1 MDFNY
6 LFTSLDGRINRAKY
20 WAGVIIVVVAMLIL
34 QWIAVAIFG
43 MGFFGRLIAF
53 IIGLIALYPIYAV
66 AGKRFQ
72 DRAKPAMYALIG
84 VALSLLY
91 QLLGLFG
98 LAGNPVSYGA
108 LDYILG
114 IAGIAIGIW
123 YLIELGILKGTS
135 GPNQYGPDPLGGSA
149 AT

>member
-43 MGFFGRLIAF
+43 MGFLGRLITF
-53 IIGLIALYPIYAV
+53 IIGLIALYPLYAV

-84 VALSLLY
+84 VALGLLY

-98 LAGNPVSYGA
+98 LAGSPGSPGA

-114 IAGIAIGIW
+114 IAGIAVGIW

-135 GPNQYGPDPLGGSA
+135 GPNQYGSDPLGGSA